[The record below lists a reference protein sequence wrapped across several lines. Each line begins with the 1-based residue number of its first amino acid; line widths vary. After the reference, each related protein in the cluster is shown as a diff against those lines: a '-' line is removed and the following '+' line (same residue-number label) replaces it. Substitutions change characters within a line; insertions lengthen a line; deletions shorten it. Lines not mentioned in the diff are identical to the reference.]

1 MSINSALLSGVSG
14 LLANSTALSSISD
27 NIANSNTVGYKQ
39 GETDFE
45 DVVTASAVR
54 GSYNAGG
61 VLGVT
66 RRLVSQQGDF
76 TQTTSSTDLA
86 IAGQGL
92 FVVTS
97 KPDGLTS
104 TDERDFTRAG
114 SFTRDAQGYLR
125 NTSGFYLQGWLA
137 DANGNI
143 ATDPSDLTKLSSI
156 NISSFGGAAEAT
168 TSASV
173 NANLNSAQLV
183 SAAGAAYKAGDI
195 SAGKATPDFTV
206 PISVADSQGG
216 TRNLDLQLIK
226 TGTNTWAAEVVA
238 DPKTDVT
245 DPNGLIAQGV
255 VAFTTDGKLDPKNT
269 TLPASLTLGASGGAA
284 AAGGPNWAAN
294 LGISAQTIGL
304 DLSQAPGGL
313 TQASAKSVVQSVTT
327 NGATFGNLTA
337 VDIGADGYVTAN
349 YDNGVSRKIAQVAVA
364 TFPNPDGLRAASGDV
379 FQVSLDSGTYNLKT
393 AGTGGAGK
401 LSPSTL
407 EASTVD
413 LSKQFSDLIVTQRAY
428 SASSKII
435 TTADEMLQDLIDI
448 KR

>member
-86 IAGQGL
+86 ISGQGL
-92 FVVTS
+92 FVVTT

-114 SFTRDAQGYLR
+114 SFTRDSRGYLK
-125 NTSGFYLQGWLA
+125 NTSGYYLQGWLA
-137 DANGNI
+137 DASGAI
-143 ATDPSDLTKLSSI
+143 ATDPSDLSKLSSI

-168 TSASV
+168 TSVSV
-173 NANLNSAQLV
+173 NANLNSSQQV
-183 SAAGAAYKAGDI
+183 SAAGAAYQPGDI
-195 SAGKATPDFTV
+195 SSGKATPDFTV

-238 DPKTDVT
+238 DPKTDVN
-245 DPNGLIAQGV
+245 DPNGLIAKGAI
-255 VAFTTDGKLDPKNT
+255 AFTTDGKLDPDPTKT
-269 TLPASLTLGASGGAA
+269 TFPATLTIGKSGDATVPSWSAA
-284 AAGGPNWAAN
+284 
-294 LGISAQTIGL
+294 LGISAQPLAL

-337 VDIGADGYVTAN
+337 VDIGADGFVTAN

-364 TFPNPDGLRAASGDV
+364 TFPNPDGLRAASGDI

-401 LSPSTL
+401 ISPSTL

>member
-1 MSINSALLSGVSG
+1 MSINSAMLAGVSG
-14 LLANSTALSSISD
+14 LVANSAALSAISD

-39 GETDFE
+39 GETDFQ
-45 DVVTASAVR
+45 DIVTTNTNGAR

-66 RRLVSQQGDF
+66 RRLVSQQGDL

-97 KPDGLTS
+97 KADGLVS

-114 SFTRDAQGYLR
+114 SFTRDSQGYLK
-125 NTSGFYLQGWLA
+125 NTAGYYLQGWLA
-137 DANGNI
+137 DQNGTI

-156 NISSFGGAAEAT
+156 NVSSFGGTAEAT
-168 TSASV
+168 TKASV
-173 NANLNSAQLV
+173 NANLNSDQAVQT
-183 SAAGAAYKAGDI
+183 GAATYATGDLA
-195 SAGKATPDFTV
+195 SGKIAPDFTV
-206 PISVADSQGG
+206 NIPVADSQGG
-216 TRNLDLQLIK
+216 SRTLQMRLLK
-226 TGTNTWAAEVVA
+226 TDSNTWKAEIVA
-238 DPKTDVT
+238 SPATDVNST
-245 DPNGLIAQGV
+245 DGLIASGT
-255 VAFTTDGKLDPKNT
+255 VAFTTDGKLDVAKT
-269 TLPASLTLGASGGAA
+269 TLPATLALGASGATA
-284 AAGGPNWAAN
+284 TPSWSTA
-294 LGISAQTIGL
+294 LGISAQTIAL
-304 DLSQAPGGL
+304 DLNQAPGGL
-313 TQASAKSVVQSVTT
+313 TQASSKNVVQSVTT
-327 NGATFGNLTA
+327 NGATFGNLTG
-337 VDIGADGYVTAN
+337 VDIDADGYVTAN

-379 FQVSLDSGTYNLKT
+379 FQVSLDSGTFNLKT
-393 AGTGGAGK
+393 PGTGGAGK

-413 LSKQFSDLIVTQRAY
+413 LSSEFSGLIVTQRAY

-435 TTADEMLQDLIDI
+435 TTADEMLQELIDI